1 MANRLLTHIK
11 NLTQLSA
18 EEEKQIEDVLEKRT
32 IRKRQFLLHEHQIAK
47 VAAFVLS
54 GCLRSYSIDRNG
66 FEHILQFAP
75 ENWWITDMYSFI
87 SGRESYLNVDALVDT
102 EVLILNREDQQ
113 ELCGKIPQLEHYF
126 RVITEKALV
135 STQQRL
141 MDNMSTTARQRYEK
155 FCGTYPG
162 LINSLP
168 QKLIASYIGITPEF
182 LSKIRGEF
190 LRES

>member
-1 MANRLLTHIK
+1 MANTLLAHIK

-18 EEEKQIEDVLEKRT
+18 DDEKQIEDVLEKKT

-47 VAAFVLS
+47 VASFVLS

-75 ENWWITDMYSFI
+75 ENWWITDMFSFI
-87 SGRESYLNVDALVDT
+87 SGKESYLNVDALVDT
-102 EVLILNREDQQ
+102 EVLILRREDQQ
-113 ELCGKIPQLEHYF
+113 TLCEKIPQLEHYF

-155 FCGTYPG
+155 FCNTYPG
-162 LINSLP
+162 LINTLP

-182 LSKIRGEF
+182 LSKIRGEA
-190 LRES
+190 LK